1 MKEYAIYKD
10 GLSTTMTVTDIDG
23 LVELKMKQYLIGPTG
38 NALVD
43 SEHKHYFTVK
53 EFQDFFQPFV
63 NDLKVRFDNEPRQ
76 SGN

>member
-23 LVELKMKQYLIGPTG
+23 LVELKMKQYLISPTG
-38 NALVD
+38 TVLVD

-53 EFQDFFQPFV
+53 EFELFFQPFV
-63 NDLKVRFDNEPRQ
+63 NDLKVRFENEPRQ
-76 SGN
+76 PSN